1 MANGAEE
8 VFSMEKDRTLLII
21 GLIVVL
27 FVAFAIWKGHRR
39 MERPPT
45 ANLTEE
51 PLKLADICHSPKPSA
66 GWSS

>member
-1 MANGAEE
+1 
-8 VFSMEKDRTLLII
+8 MEKDRTLLII

-51 PLKLADICHSPKPSA
+51 PLKLADICPFPKPSA
-66 GWSS
+66 GWSRSG

>member
-1 MANGAEE
+1 
-8 VFSMEKDRTLLII
+8 MEKDRTLLII

-45 ANLTEE
+45 ASLTEE
-51 PLKLADICHSPKPSA
+51 PSKLADICHAPMPSA
-66 GWSS
+66 AWSRSG